1 VAAGVA
7 ELIGNAL
14 FMATKYQDSV
24 VFGYPLASVSGSS
37 SPLSQVGV
45 IASGLLVIVSSAW
58 RSPAASALSAQST
71 LVGRTPRLNIA
82 TEAKSGQLAHGRHP

>member
-1 VAAGVA
+1 MCIRDRAAGVA

-24 VFGYPLASVSGSS
+24 VFGYPPSVG
-37 SPLSQVGV
+37 VGFVIAVIAGWVV

-71 LVGRTPRLNIA
+71 LVGRTSA
-82 TEAKSGQLAHGRHP
+82 S